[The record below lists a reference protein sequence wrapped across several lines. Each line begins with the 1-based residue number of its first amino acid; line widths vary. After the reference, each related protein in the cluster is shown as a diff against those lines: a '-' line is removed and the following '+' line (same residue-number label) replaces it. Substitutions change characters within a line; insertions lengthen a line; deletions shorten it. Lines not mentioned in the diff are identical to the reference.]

1 MVFAGREKR
10 SMTQAL
16 IFVNCDANNQE
27 MIRDRI
33 SQIKGVL
40 EVHMTNGIY
49 DLILK
54 AEAES
59 EEKLREDVVRQI
71 RKIGGI
77 RSTTT
82 MIVFK
87 PDAALPASSALV
99 V

>member
-1 MVFAGREKR
+1 MEREKI

-16 IFVNCDANNQE
+16 IFVNCDTNNQE
-27 MIRDRI
+27 TIRDHV

-40 EVHMTNGIY
+40 EVHMTTGIY

-54 AEAES
+54 AETES
-59 EEKLREDVVRQI
+59 EEKLREDVIRQI

-87 PDAALPASSALV
+87 PDAAVPAAGDALV